1 MLDADTRTAIL
12 KLAAEGHGKHTIAG
26 VLRISRNA
34 VKRALKQG
42 AAAPTAKP
50 RPERAE
56 PFAERILALY
66 AICSGNLVRVH
77 EELGNEGIALAY
89 STLTGYCRRAGI
101 GVVPKKPVGRYE
113 FAPGEEMQHDTSPHR
128 VKVGGVERRLECAS
142 LTLCHSRRI
151 FAQCYPRWNRFWCK
165 VFLTEAVRHFEGAA
179 GRCMIDN
186 SHVVLVGGSGASA
199 IVAPEM
205 VAFGDRYG
213 FTFVAHEKG
222 DAKRSGRVERGFHY
236 VENNFYAGRT
246 FADVPDL
253 NAQLR
258 VWCTERDTM
267 LKRAIGAVPASLYAL
282 ERTVLKPLPRH
293 VPEVEEIHVRVVDS
307 EGYVTLHSNRYSVD
321 LSRVTLGHDVQV
333 HEGAERV
340 RVFHGRVL
348 VGAHARVEDGLDRRV
363 TAAEHRDGT
372 RSRHARRAP
381 ERSEQE
387 RVMRASSEGIAA
399 WIDHARTRVVITERT
414 LRALHRLWR
423 DYPREVLEPALA
435 RAQEHGLY
443 DLGRIETM
451 VLREL
456 RGSYFRV
463 DLSGDDDDPGGDDGE
478 AR

>member
-12 KLAAEGHGKHTIAG
+12 KLAAEGCSKHFIAEALG
-26 VLRISRNA
+26 VSRNT

-42 AAAPTAKP
+42 DAIPAAKP

-66 AICSGNLVRVH
+66 TECKGNLVRVH
-77 EELGNEGIALAY
+77 EELAAEGIALAY
-89 STLTGYCRRAGI
+89 STLTAHCRRAGI
-101 GVVPKKPVGRYE
+101 GVVPKEPKGRYE

-128 VKVGGVERRLECAS
+128 VTVGGVERRLECAS

-165 VFLTEAVRHFEGAA
+165 VFLTEAIRAFEGAA
-179 GRCMIDN
+179 GRCMVDN
-186 SHVVLVGGSGASA
+186 SHVVLVGGSGARA

-205 VAFGDRYG
+205 VALGKRYG

-222 DAKRSGRVERGFHY
+222 HAERSGRVERGFHY
-236 VENNFYAGRT
+236 VENNFYAGRSFT
-246 FADVPDL
+246 DMPDL

-258 VWCTERDTM
+258 DWCAQRDTM
-267 LKRAIGAVPASLYAL
+267 FKRAIGAVPASLYAL

-293 VPEVEEIHVRVVDS
+293 LPEVEEIHERVVDS

-321 LSRVTLGHDVQV
+321 LKLVTLGHEVHV

-340 RVFHGRVL
+340 RVFRGHTL
-348 VGAHARVEDGLDRRV
+348 VGLHARVEDGLDRRI
-363 TAAEHRDGT
+363 TAAEHRDGARWKHT
-372 RSRHARRAP
+372 RRAP
-381 ERSEQE
+381 APSEHE
-387 RVMRASSEGIAA
+387 RVMRASSEAIAA
-399 WIDHARTRVVITERT
+399 WIDHARTRVALTERT
-414 LRALHRLWR
+414 LRTLHRLWQ
-423 DYPREVLEPALA
+423 DYPREALEPALA
-435 RAQEHGLY
+435 RAREHGLF

-463 DLSGDDDDPGGDDGE
+463 DLAGDDDDPGGDDGE
-478 AR
+478 A